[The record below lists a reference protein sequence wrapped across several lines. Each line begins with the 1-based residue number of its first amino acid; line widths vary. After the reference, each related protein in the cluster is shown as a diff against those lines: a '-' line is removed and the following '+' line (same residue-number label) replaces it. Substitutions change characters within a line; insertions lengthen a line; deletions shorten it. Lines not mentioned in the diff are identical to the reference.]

1 MKKLSFSLLGLA
13 LVAGSIFGMSSCGKY
28 LDENADGHYVD
39 GNTPYK
45 ISRFLTYAYP
55 LSSLAHISELSS
67 DNTYEDETRNP
78 YREDFQ
84 DLAVY
89 WKPIT
94 TTDGSAYYDGTLK
107 LWESYYYAIAQAN
120 EVLTLIEETKDY
132 GDRNMASRAEA
143 LAVRAWSHFQLAN
156 VFCLPYNFD
165 GQGGATNLGIPYIAE
180 RVTTILPDYPRGTLK
195 ETYEKIEKDLLEAI
209 PLLEKYNIYQNDIR
223 RFHFTAESAYAFA
236 ARFYLYYN
244 QPDKAKEY
252 ADKLL
257 GDNPASQLRNWAGNY
272 TGIDAANANAKAL
285 AYYRPTNAANL
296 LVISLYTNYQFT
308 TTSGESFTNS
318 RYTHSNKCAADETLW
333 KNIWNVGRNRD
344 EYNFAP
350 YIYDKVFIDKI
361 YQPKLPTLTGSRSV
375 EVQLTTDEALINR
388 AEAKIR
394 LGDLAGGLADLN
406 VWTQAYLRPGLA
418 KRTFT
423 QAEIVAYYNALPY
436 ADKTTRSPKKHL
448 TKAHFKLHDGSTITE
463 GTATEALLQYVL
475 QCRRILTL
483 HEGLRWQDIKRF
495 GIDIYRWKKIDA
507 GADTY
512 EVPADGVLLGSDL
525 RHAIALPQQ
534 AITGQIQQNP
544 R

>member
-1 MKKLSFSLLGLA
+1 M
-13 LVAGSIFGMSSCGKY
+13 V
-28 LDENADGHYVD
+28 
-39 GNTPYK
+39 
-45 ISRFLTYAYP
+45 
-55 LSSLAHISELSS
+55 
-67 DNTYEDETRNP
+67 
-78 YREDFQ
+78 
-84 DLAVY
+84 
-89 WKPIT
+89 
-94 TTDGSAYYDGTLK
+94 
-107 LWESYYYAIAQAN
+107 
-120 EVLTLIEETKDY
+120 
-132 GDRNMASRAEA
+132 
-143 LAVRAWSHFQLAN
+143 
-156 VFCLPYNFD
+156 
-165 GQGGATNLGIPYIAE
+165 
-180 RVTTILPDYPRGTLK
+180 
-195 ETYEKIEKDLLEAI
+195 
-209 PLLEKYNIYQNDIR
+209 
-223 RFHFTAESAYAFA
+223 
-236 ARFYLYYN
+236 
-244 QPDKAKEY
+244 
-252 ADKLL
+252 
-257 GDNPASQLRNWAGNY
+257 
-272 TGIDAANANAKAL
+272 
-285 AYYRPTNAANL
+285 
-296 LVISLYTNYQFT
+296 SLYSDFQFT
-308 TTSGESFTNS
+308 TTSGEAFTNS

-350 YIYDKVFIDKI
+350 YIYDKVFIDKV
-361 YQPKLPTLTGSRSV
+361 YQPKLPELTSTRSV

-507 GADTY
+507 GADTF

>member
-1 MKKLSFSLLGLA
+1 MKKLSSSLLALA
-13 LVAGSIFGMSSCGKY
+13 LVAGSLFGMSSCGKF
-28 LDENADGHYVD
+28 LDENSDGRYVD

-55 LSSLAHISELSS
+55 LASLAHISELSS
-67 DNTYEDETRNP
+67 DNTYEDETRNL
-78 YREDFQ
+78 YREEFQ

-94 TTDGSAYYDGTLK
+94 TKDGSAYYDGPLK
-107 LWESYYYAIAQAN
+107 LWEASYYAIAQAN

-132 GDRNMASRAEA
+132 GDRNMASRGEA

-165 GQGGATNLGIPYIAE
+165 GQGGATNLGIPYVAE

-223 RFHFTAESAYAFA
+223 RFHFTAEAAYAFA

-257 GDNPASQLRNWAGNY
+257 GSTPASQLRDWKGNY

-296 LVISLYTNYQFT
+296 LVTSLHTNYQFT
-308 TTSGESFTNS
+308 TTSGEAFTNS

-350 YIYDKVFIDKI
+350 YIYDKVFTDK
-361 YQPKLPTLTGSRSV
+361 V
-375 EVQLTTDEALINR
+375 
-388 AEAKIR
+388 
-394 LGDLAGGLADLN
+394 
-406 VWTQAYLRPGLA
+406 
-418 KRTFT
+418 
-423 QAEIVAYYNALPY
+423 
-436 ADKTTRSPKKHL
+436 
-448 TKAHFKLHDGSTITE
+448 
-463 GTATEALLQYVL
+463 
-475 QCRRILTL
+475 
-483 HEGLRWQDIKRF
+483 
-495 GIDIYRWKKIDA
+495 
-507 GADTY
+507 
-512 EVPADGVLLGSDL
+512 
-525 RHAIALPQQ
+525 
-534 AITGQIQQNP
+534 
-544 R
+544 

>member
-1 MKKLSFSLLGLA
+1 MKKSSFSLLGLA
-13 LVAGSIFGMSSCGKY
+13 LVASSVFGMSSCEKF
-28 LDENADGHYVD
+28 LDENPDGQYVE

-55 LSSLAHISELSS
+55 LASLANISELSS

-78 YREDFQ
+78 YRQDFH
-84 DLAVY
+84 DFAVY

-94 TTDGSAYYDGTLK
+94 TTDGVAYYDGTLK

-120 EVLTLIEETKDY
+120 EVLTLIEETQNF
-132 GDRNMASRAEA
+132 GERNMASRGEA

-180 RVTTILPDYPRGTLK
+180 RVTTILPDYPRGTVK
-195 ETYEKIEKDLLEAI
+195 ETYEQIEKDLLAAI
-209 PLLEKYNIYQNDIR
+209 PLLEKYNVYQNDIR
-223 RFHFTAESAYAFA
+223 RFHFTAEAAYAFA

-244 QPDKAKEY
+244 KPEKAKEY

-257 GDNPASQLRNWAGNY
+257 GSNPATSLRNWAGDY
-272 TGIDAANANAKAL
+272 LGIDAANANAKAL
-285 AYYRPTNAANL
+285 TYYRPTNQANL
-296 LVISLYTNYQFT
+296 LVVSLYSNFQFVV
-308 TTSGESFTNS
+308 SAGEFFTNS
-318 RYTHSNKCAADETLW
+318 RYTHSNKCASDETLW

-350 YIYDKVFIDKI
+350 YIYDKVYIDKV
-361 YQPKLPTLTGSRSV
+361 YQPKMPILDSYRTV

-394 LGDLAGGLADLN
+394 LGDLSGGLEDLN
-406 VWTQAYLRPGLA
+406 TWSNNYLRSGVA

-423 QAEIVAYYNALPY
+423 QDEIVAYYKALPY
-436 ADKTTRSPKKHL
+436 ADKTTRSSKKHL
-448 TKAHFKLHDGSTITE
+448 TKAHFKLHDGSSITE

-495 GIDIYRWKKIDA
+495 GIDVYRWKKIDA
-507 GADTY
+507 GADSFA
-512 EVPADGVLLGSDL
+512 VPEDGVLLGTDL
-525 RHAIALPQQ
+525 RQAIALPQQ
-534 AITGQIQQNP
+534 AVVGKIQQNP